1 MKRTKRNG
9 DRLWNELLGTLSDNK
24 YLSTYNLLE
33 KQRFKKVQFFYHLNM
48 GDSLDN
54 HISICIDNETPWEI
68 YLSKDGTW
76 TLI

>member
-9 DRLWNELLGTLSDNK
+9 DKLWNELLGTLTHKK
-24 YLSTYNLLE
+24 YLSTYNLLG
-33 KQRFKKVQFFYHLNM
+33 KRRFKKVQFFDHHNL
-48 GDSLDN
+48 GDGLDN
-54 HISICIDNETPWEI
+54 HISIYIDNETPWEI